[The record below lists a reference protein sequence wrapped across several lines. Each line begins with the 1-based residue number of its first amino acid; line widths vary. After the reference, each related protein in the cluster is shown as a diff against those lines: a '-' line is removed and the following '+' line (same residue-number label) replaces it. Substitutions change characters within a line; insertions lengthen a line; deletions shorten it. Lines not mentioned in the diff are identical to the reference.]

1 MVFSQFGMSVLAGG
15 TIVYVNWGINLGS
28 SWSNTTSAYG
38 LNSFPPLPGGKT
50 LYQTSYTVVVQT
62 ATSQAITHG
71 AYINTTGTGAT
82 IKCWG
87 ITATRIA

>member
-1 MVFSQFGMSVLAGG
+1 MVFSQFGMCALSTG
-15 TIVYVNWGINLGS
+15 TISYAYWVINLGS
-28 SWSNTTSAYG
+28 SWSYTTSVYG
-38 LNSFPPLPGGKT
+38 LNSLGSLPNGNT
-50 LYQTSYTVVVQT
+50 VYQTSYTVVVQT

-71 AYINTTGTGAT
+71 AYISPSGTGGT